1 MSENATESQKWD
13 SKLPRFIALLLNW
26 GLWFD
31 LVYTFIHLR
40 LSRSFKSTSMAASMS
55 SSCYLSSLRLIP
67 FKRTF
72 FSSVN
77 PPFKNLILRPIP
89 SFLRAIVTFQ
99 KIPTVIVP
107 PLLASS
113 SSPSS
118 SEATRD
124 RQAIP
129 IGAGAKGQVRP
140 APLERVIDFQLE
152 EKKRIEND
160 EEQQWVNGP
169 SHQTNRIKNNKPNK
183 TQSRADVSECTFPIG
198 RFFRVTW
205 TPSPL
210 KIFNF

>member
-1 MSENATESQKWD
+1 
-13 SKLPRFIALLLNW
+13 
-26 GLWFD
+26 
-31 LVYTFIHLR
+31 
-40 LSRSFKSTSMAASMS
+40 MAASMS

-107 PLLASS
+107 PLSASS
-113 SSPSS
+113 SSPSAS

-140 APLERVIDFQLE
+140 APLEKFIDFQLE
-152 EKKRIEND
+152 EKKRIRND
-160 EEQQWVNGP
+160 EEQ
-169 SHQTNRIKNNKPNK
+169 TTKNNNELTGRLIK
-183 TQSRADVSECTFPIG
+183 QIG
-198 RFFRVTW
+198 
-205 TPSPL
+205 
-210 KIFNF
+210 